1 MYFNVDFFIGID
13 QSINSTG
20 ITFQVYGKTDSI
32 LSKYGLLE
40 KHFYII
46 TGKDKLTK
54 KEEKA
59 QITYKDF
66 DYVRYEKKD
75 IKTANNSHTVELYKT
90 YNLMKIS
97 RTIIGIISSYTKKYY
112 VNEKINCYVCME
124 GVSYQSS
131 NTSSIIELAGLNY
144 IIRYDLI
151 RYFNG
156 GVTEALQA
164 YNTFELVVSPP
175 AEIKKFASGNGAA
188 KKEVM
193 VGLFEASHPNL
204 YLIPKID
211 DIADSYWMSEY
222 VANIYK
228 RK

>member
-1 MYFNVDFFIGID
+1 MYFDVDFFIGID

-32 LSKYGLLE
+32 MSEYRLLE

-46 TGKDKLTK
+46 TSKDKLTK

-59 QITYKDF
+59 QLTYKDF
-66 DYVRYEKKD
+66 DYIKYDKKD
-75 IKTANNSHTVELYKT
+75 IKTADNNHTVELYKT

-112 VNEKINCYVCME
+112 VNGKINCYVCME

-144 IIRYDLI
+144 LIRYDLI

-156 GVTEALQA
+156 GVVEALQA
-164 YNTFELVVSPP
+164 YDKFELIVSPP
-175 AEIKKFASGNGAA
+175 AEIKKFASGNGSA

-193 VGLFEASHPNL
+193 ISLFEASHPNL

-222 VANIYK
+222 VVNLYK
-228 RK
+228 R

>member
-1 MYFNVDFFIGID
+1 MDFFIGID

-32 LSKYGLLE
+32 LAKYELLE

-46 TGKDKLTK
+46 TGKDKLTAREK
-54 KEEKA
+54 KA
-59 QITYKDF
+59 QTTYSEF
-66 DYVRYEKKD
+66 DYVNYTKED
-75 IKTANNSHTVELYKT
+75 IKTAKNNHEAELIKT
-90 YNLMKIS
+90 RNLIKIS
-97 RTIIGIISSYTKKYY
+97 RTIIAIISTYTKKYSS
-112 VNEKINCYVCME
+112 NSINVYICME

-151 RYFNG
+151 KYFNA
-156 GVTEALQA
+156 VNEAINV
-164 YNTFELVVSPP
+164 YKTFDLIVAPP
-175 AEIKKFASGNGAA
+175 GEIKKFASGNGAA
-188 KKEVM
+188 KKEIM
-193 VGLFEASHPNL
+193 VSLFEASHPNL

-222 VANIYK
+222 AKYISK
-228 RK
+228 S